1 MHRRDLLRCLTSA
14 AATAVSGVGPGRAH
28 ALAAA
33 ARPDRFPLRIGPN
46 RRHLVD
52 ASGRPFFVM
61 GDTPWFVQKL
71 KEDGVR
77 LIMEDRLAKGYNAL
91 FLEIL
96 DDSRIPSVDGHGRA
110 AFATDTDVTRP
121 VEAYWKY
128 ADWVLEEAERR
139 GFFVI
144 MSDLW
149 YGYGKGLWMHHVT
162 PENARV
168 YGAFLGKRYARFK
181 NLMWMHAGDRNPDAR
196 LAECTRTLAREIRAA
211 APHHLHTVH
220 NAPESASAAFH
231 HEDDWLDVDLGYT
244 YGASYLHILP
254 EYRRTGPVRPVI
266 LGETGYE
273 DEPNDIFKLPDARKG
288 DLWNPYRI
296 RRNAW
301 WAVGSG
307 ACGYCAGSRLWRWE
321 PDWRATMQVRSIRE
335 AHPDPQAAGDDRLAE
350 ARPRRGPHLR
360 HGRLRRVEAGRLRH
374 RRPRRR
380 RLLRPRLPP
389 HPPRRNHR
397 HRQARR
403 PGRGLVVRPDRRRA
417 SAGDRSPHGER
428 PDRILAPRPQRRRR
442 TGLGPG
448 PAHRIGNHG
457 IRIRRSN
464 HGKHGRHGKI

>member
-1 MHRRDLLRCLTSA
+1 
-14 AATAVSGVGPGRAH
+14 
-28 ALAAA
+28 
-33 ARPDRFPLRIGPN
+33 
-46 RRHLVD
+46 
-52 ASGRPFFVM
+52 M

-71 KEDGVR
+71 KEDEVR
-77 LIMEDRLAKGYNAL
+77 LIMEDRLAKGYNTL

-96 DDSRIPSVDGHGRA
+96 DDSRIPSVDGHGHA
-110 AFATDTDVTRP
+110 AFATDTDITRP

-168 YGAFLGKRYARFK
+168 YGAFLGKRYARFR

-231 HEDDWLDVDLGYT
+231 HEDDWLDVNLGYT

-273 DEPNDIFKLPDARKG
+273 DEPNDIFKLPDAQKG

-321 PDWRATMQVRSIRE
+321 PDWRETMQVRSIRE
-335 AHPDPQAAGDDRLAE
+335 APLIRKLLETIAWQKLVPDADHTFATAGFGEWKQADYATAALADDGSCALVYLPTPRAVTD
-350 ARPRRGPHLR
+350 RP
-360 HGRLRRVEAGRLRH
+360 E
-374 RRPRRR
+374 
-380 RLLRPRLPP
+380 
-389 HPPRRNHR
+389 
-397 HRQARR
+397 QARR
-403 PGRGLVVRPDRRRA
+403 PGRGLVVRPDQRPAPTRHRPPRRKRQ
-417 SAGDRSPHGER
+417 DRV
-428 PDRILAPRPQRRRR
+428 LAPRPQRRRR
-442 TGLGPG
+442 AGLGAGPQRLVISWVPSRSTDTCRRMPHAESRFHMLDPAPG
-448 PAHRIGNHG
+448 SR
-457 IRIRRSN
+457 
-464 HGKHGRHGKI
+464 GRG